1 MIKILKIHQNQF
13 KLIFRTTTTTNSWL
27 MKLISPIIKYLYG
40 KVLYLQKINSTNGWF
55 KYLKL
60 KILIQWKYTIA
71 CFNDYSQTLSSNNNT
86 NTNTITNSFQNI
98 IIKSLTTLIWP
109 F

>member
-1 MIKILKIHQNQF
+1 MKKIDKKFSKFIKTNSNSYF
-13 KLIFRTTTTTNSWL
+13 GTTTTTNSWL

-71 CFNDYSQTLSSNNNT
+71 CLIMIIHKHYHQ
-86 NTNTITNSFQNI
+86 TITP
-98 IIKSLTTLIWP
+98 TLIP
-109 F
+109 LPTVFKI